1 MNKEIKNKTARIIAR
16 FLRLESSDIAD
27 RSTLTD
33 LGADNL
39 DKFEIIWNIEKEFNI
54 RMLNPSA
61 ENLYNSSIKNLCK
74 EIDAA
79 LTQKN
84 YLFAY

>member
-1 MNKEIKNKTARIIAR
+1 MKKEIKNKTARIIAR
-16 FLRLESSDIAD
+16 FLKLDSSEIAD
-27 RSTLTD
+27 ISTLPE
-33 LGADNL
+33 LGADKL
-39 DKFEIIWNIEKEFNI
+39 DQFEIIWNIEKEFNI

-84 YLFAY
+84 FLFAH